1 MKQFKFNFQLF
12 AEPLDIPGIDEDI
25 LKELAEEDN
34 SEEITEEVVEA
45 AEEEHT
51 EEPTA
56 EADSVNK
63 EVEVADEF
71 EDVKEGQT
79 IPYDRFKSVN
89 ERRKNAESRIKELEE
104 QLKQAK
110 SVETAAKPE
119 AEPSQSEK
127 AEPEQNVNTE
137 DFTDEQEKR
146 IYEIAA
152 KRVKEKKNYS
162 DEDIEALDYSD
173 DPTAKM
179 RYQKALSN
187 EVNLVVQELR
197 QYAEDQKRFSTMVA
211 ECNEEFQKYNQQLS
225 SYADAQER
233 WRYISQ
239 ERFNQLPKRRQ
250 DVINEAFNRLQA
262 KKGTYTDIEIVSDYF
277 DKANEEWENARSQGG
292 KPKPKSNKLYEAQKL
307 PKAPGIQGGSG
318 SDGVLTN
325 ERIADIL
332 NTPGAW
338 EKLSQKEQEAILSG
352 RI

>member
-1 MKQFKFNFQLF
+1 MKKFKFNFQLF
-12 AEPLDIPGIDEDI
+12 ADSLDIPGIDEDI
-25 LKELAEEDN
+25 LKELAEEDV
-34 SEEITEEVVEA
+34 SENTTEEVVA

-56 EADSVNK
+56 DADSDNK
-63 EVEVADEF
+63 QVEAADEF

-104 QLKQAK
+104 QLKQVK
-110 SVETAAKPE
+110 TVEPAQPK
-119 AEPSQSEK
+119 AEPSQGEK
-127 AEPEQNVNTE
+127 EEPEQDFNT
-137 DFTDEQEKR
+137 DNFTDEQEKR

-152 KRVKEKKNYS
+152 KRVKDKKNYT

-187 EVNLVVQELR
+187 EVNLVIQELR
-197 QYAEDQKRFSTMVA
+197 QYADDQKRFSVMTN
-211 ECNEEFQKYNQQLS
+211 ECNEEFEKYSKQFS
-225 SYADAQER
+225 SYADAEER
-233 WRYISQ
+233 WQYVSQ
-239 ERFNQLPKRRQ
+239 ERFNQLPQRRQ
-250 DVINEAFNRLQA
+250 AVINEAFKRLQA

-277 DKANEEWENARSQGG
+277 NMANEEWESARSQGT

-307 PKAPGIQGGSG
+307 PKAPGITGGSG